1 MGTWGPFQ
9 RRVFILLCLTSIP
22 CGYNILSVIFLLAI
36 PSHHCYIPTQSN
48 LSQDWIEASIP
59 VQEEAG
65 KLERSSCGRYE
76 LDLVKNL
83 SALGIRPGL
92 ELVHNLSALAS
103 GPESVFS
110 NLNQEGCKDGWT
122 YSTEHYQSTVVTE
135 FNLVCSDQ
143 WKQPLT
149 SFVYFLGGLTGCLFS
164 GQISDRFGRKPVL
177 FGAIGMLSV
186 FSCALAFAP
195 SWPIFTILF
204 FMMGLGQIACYIVV
218 FVLGSEI
225 LTGSTR
231 VLFSNMALPII
242 YTTGMMALPGTAYL
256 VRNWRHLSLI
266 MAVPGLACIPL
277 WWLVP
282 ESPRWLLSRGRLLNA
297 EFLLRAAAL
306 ENRVEAPKVI
316 FLPSK
321 GDEAESQKAKSL
333 GFLDL
338 LRTRNIR
345 NMTLVQW
352 LICPFLNYFL
362 LTVVELP
369 AYAASWLAACSFPR
383 RLSFISFTLLGA
395 LALLLI
401 QITKHSHLAVTLT
414 LVLVGKFGI
423 LAGSGMLYTFTGELS
438 PTVIRNTAMSSCA
451 TFSRVGSSV
460 SPYLMQLAVFYQFLP
475 WIVVGSLSLLSVVL
489 SVFLPETFRQPLPDT
504 IEQMAQTQRSVST
517 VTVRCLS
524 AFPRGKDRRSGLILT
539 IPLSSDQTS
548 MEELSATLDYLLSI
562 PSEKCKA
569 RGFTVIVDGRKSQW
583 NIVKTVVLML
593 QNVIPAEVSLVCV
606 VKPDEFWDK
615 KVTHFC
621 FWKEKDRL
629 GFEVI
634 LVSANKLTRYI
645 EPCQLTDDFGGSL
658 DYDHS
663 DWLNKRLVFEKFT
676 KESTSLLDELSIIN
690 ESDKSNAVDK
700 DNRSADC
707 ALLPSFDPE
716 TVLQTGHELL
726 SELQQR
732 RFNGSEGG
740 GGGQG
745 GPAWCPM
752 EEELLAQPQVVTW
765 LQGPGSELLKTQQEI
780 GDSMRA
786 AQALQQKHEEIE
798 SQHSEW
804 FAVYVE
810 LNQQIAALLSAGEE
824 EEVVELKALQQ
835 QLSDVCYR
843 QAAQLEGRQNVLQAA
858 QVFHSTTQEL
868 SQQLDG
874 LLGMLCADVAPADGA
889 SIQQNLKLLE
899 EKLQTVEA
907 GLTSLRQK
915 GALLLE
921 QMCSQPSWSL
931 EETESPAGEQHDNV
945 QHIQAV
951 MEEMQLRKQRCED
964 MVDVRRLKMLQMAVE
979 WLGELLDALLKTHIR
994 LGDDTQETRTMLD
1007 KHRKFVDVAQST
1019 YDYGRQLLQA
1029 TVVLCQSLRCTTRSS
1044 GDTLPRLNR
1053 VWKQFTV
1060 STEER
1065 QQRLELALNFHTA
1078 AEKVLQ
1084 QECVDAESLDEVDS
1098 LGKTLLDRLTMPVI
1112 FPDGSEQYFGSP
1124 SETASAA
1131 EGVRE
1136 RLLLVEE
1143 RRLQLQ
1149 EARLHNDDEEE
1160 EEEEEEE
1167 EVLNGQEARLD
1178 VIGEE
1183 LSEKEDQDEEEEEE
1197 AGQKDQDLERAT
1209 QDC

>member
-1 MGTWGPFQ
+1 MSAVTMEATT
-9 RRVFILLCLTSIP
+9 ILP
-22 CGYNILSVIFLLAI
+22 IL
-36 PSHHCYIPTQSN
+36 
-48 LSQDWIEASIP
+48 
-59 VQEEAG
+59 
-65 KLERSSCGRYE
+65 K
-76 LDLVKNL
+76 K
-83 SALGIRPGL
+83 
-92 ELVHNLSALAS
+92 
-103 GPESVFS
+103 
-110 NLNQEGCKDGWT
+110 K
-122 YSTEHYQSTVVTE
+122 
-135 FNLVCSDQ
+135 
-143 WKQPLT
+143 
-149 SFVYFLGGLTGCLFS
+149 
-164 GQISDRFGRKPVL
+164 
-177 FGAIGMLSV
+177 
-186 FSCALAFAP
+186 LAF
-195 SWPIFTILF
+195 
-204 FMMGLGQIACYIVV
+204 
-218 FVLGSEI
+218 
-225 LTGSTR
+225 
-231 VLFSNMALPII
+231 
-242 YTTGMMALPGTAYL
+242 
-256 VRNWRHLSLI
+256 LS
-266 MAVPGLACIPL
+266 G
-277 WWLVP
+277 
-282 ESPRWLLSRGRLLNA
+282 
-297 EFLLRAAAL
+297 
-306 ENRVEAPKVI
+306 
-316 FLPSK
+316 
-321 GDEAESQKAKSL
+321 
-333 GFLDL
+333 
-338 LRTRNIR
+338 
-345 NMTLVQW
+345 
-352 LICPFLNYFL
+352 
-362 LTVVELP
+362 
-369 AYAASWLAACSFPR
+369 
-383 RLSFISFTLLGA
+383 
-395 LALLLI
+395 
-401 QITKHSHLAVTLT
+401 
-414 LVLVGKFGI
+414 
-423 LAGSGMLYTFTGELS
+423 
-438 PTVIRNTAMSSCA
+438 
-451 TFSRVGSSV
+451 
-460 SPYLMQLAVFYQFLP
+460 
-475 WIVVGSLSLLSVVL
+475 
-489 SVFLPETFRQPLPDT
+489 
-504 IEQMAQTQRSVST
+504 
-517 VTVRCLS
+517 
-524 AFPRGKDRRSGLILT
+524 GKDRRSGLILN

-583 NIVKTVVLML
+583 NTVKTVVLML
-593 QNVIPAEVSLVCV
+593 QNVIPPEVSLVCV

-690 ESDKSNAVDK
+690 DADKSSSMDK
-700 DNRSADC
+700 DKSADC

-752 EEELLAQPQVVTW
+752 EEELLAQPQVMKLLDSLREQYTRYQELCRQRNKRTQLDEIHAKVMQVVTW
-765 LQGPGSELLKTQQEI
+765 LQGPGSELLKTQQTI
-780 GDSMRA
+780 GDSIRS

-810 LNQQIAALLSAGEE
+810 LNQQIAALLSTGEE
-824 EEVVELKALQQ
+824 EEVAELKALQQ

-843 QAAQLEGRQNVLQAA
+843 QAAQLESRQNVLQAA
-858 QVFHSTTQEL
+858 QGFHSTTQEL

-889 SIQQNLKLLE
+889 AIQQNLKLLE

-921 QMCSQPSWSL
+921 QMCGQPSWPL
-931 EETESPAGEQHDNV
+931 EETESPTTEQQDGV
-945 QHIQAV
+945 QHIQSV
-951 MEEMQLRKQRCED
+951 MEDMQLRKQRCED
-964 MVDVRRLKMLQMAVE
+964 MVDVRRLKMLQMVQLFKCEEDALQAVE
-979 WLGELLDALLKTHIR
+979 WLSELLDALLKTHVR
-994 LGDDTQETRTMLD
+994 LGDDSQETRTMLD

-1053 VWKQFTV
+1053 VWKQFSV
-1060 STEER
+1060 SAEER

-1078 AEKVLQ
+1078 AERVLQ
-1084 QECVDAESLDEVDS
+1084 QERVEAESLDEVDS

-1112 FPDGSEQYFGSP
+1112 FPDGSEQFFGSP
-1124 SETASAA
+1124 TDTTAAA

-1149 EARLHNDDEEE
+1149 EARLHNDGDER
-1160 EEEEEEE
+1160 EE
-1167 EVLNGQEARLD
+1167 EVLNGQDARLD

-1183 LSEKEDQDEEEEEE
+1183 LSEKEDQDEEEEDVGQQEE
-1197 AGQKDQDLERAT
+1197 DLERAT